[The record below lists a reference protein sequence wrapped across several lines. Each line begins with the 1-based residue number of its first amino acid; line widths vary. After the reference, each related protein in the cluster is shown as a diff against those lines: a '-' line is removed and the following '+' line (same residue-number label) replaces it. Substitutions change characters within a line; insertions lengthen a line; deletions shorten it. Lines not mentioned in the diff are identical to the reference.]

1 MLKILNKIDGI
12 NFTLL
17 GFYLYLFI
25 LSIEVY
31 VFVLHCILLLSFSKL
46 MRKIYFAKVQGMEI
60 FICLVILIN
69 QEIFNDIIL
78 VRSMFSHVYLQL
90 TLSNSNSKE
99 DRNLFE
105 FDQQK
110 VNYQSF
116 FKFLKLVTVTLNS
129 FELQKDSNSRD
140 LNQRESTVV

>member
-25 LSIEVY
+25 LSIGVY
-31 VFVLHCILLLSFSKL
+31 VFVLHCILLLSFRKL
-46 MRKIYFAKVQGMEI
+46 MRKIYFCEGLGNGNIYLFGDSYKSY
-60 FICLVILIN
+60 

-78 VRSMFSHVYLQL
+78 VRSMFSHVCLQL

-99 DRNLFE
+99 DRNCLLYTSPSPR
-105 FDQQK
+105 DQRG
-110 VNYQSF
+110 
-116 FKFLKLVTVTLNS
+116 
-129 FELQKDSNSRD
+129 SRMP
-140 LNQRESTVV
+140 SSA